1 MRAAVVAVNKP
12 LTAKIAL
19 DDLRVARF
27 KNARLTVNLVMTDIT
42 DSGAMMEYG
51 MTAAKDFTIPPGA
64 ATKEMGETLYEGL
77 ANYYA
82 EFIEEFRQVKL
93 PPIGSVGPLATT

>member
-1 MRAAVVAVNKP
+1 
-12 LTAKIAL
+12 
-19 DDLRVARF
+19 
-27 KNARLTVNLVMTDIT
+27 
-42 DSGAMMEYG
+42 
-51 MTAAKDFTIPPGA
+51 
-64 ATKEMGETLYEGL
+64 MGETLYEGL